1 MTNNVLRSVVCLVL
15 LLGLLSL
22 TAVGANK
29 NRIGTSGAQELL
41 IPVGAR
47 GVAMGFSGQLA
58 LKGLDAI
65 YWNPAGL
72 SRMEPSV
79 EVLFSQMSYI
89 ADIGVSYGGV
99 ALKVGDFGYLGFT
112 LKSLAFGDI
121 METTELYPDG
131 TGASYSP
138 TFLTMGV
145 TYAKMLTDRISVGAT
160 GYLVSEKILDVSA
173 TGICFDIGVQY
184 QNLGI
189 QGLSMSVGIKSVGP
203 NMTFDGSGTYKTA
216 TADDGS
222 IRGSQTMKTEM
233 ASFEMPSNLE
243 IALGYTPRLDE
254 NNGLAV
260 TAAFR
265 NNNYTEDEYNLG
277 AEYGFMNTVFL
288 RGGYTFSPQTD
299 KDITNARGYI
309 YDWSLGLGFHYN
321 TGDVDLSFDYAYRM
335 VKYFDGDQ
343 VITIK
348 VGL

>member
-72 SRMEPSV
+72 SRMEVGV
-79 EVLFSQMSYI
+79 EAMFSQMSYI

-99 ALKVGDFGYLGFT
+99 ALKAGEFGTLGFT

-131 TGASYSP
+131 TGATYSP
-138 TFLTMGV
+138 TFLTMGL
-145 TYAKMLTDRISVGAT
+145 TYSKMLTDRISVGTTA
-160 GYLVSEKILDVSA
+160 YLVSEKILDVSA
-173 TGICFDIGVQY
+173 TGICFDFGVQY

-189 QGLSMSVGIKSVGP
+189 QGLSMSVGIRNVGP

-265 NNNYTEDEYNLG
+265 NNNYSEDEYNLG
-277 AEYGFMNTVFL
+277 AEYGFQNTVFL

-299 KDITNARGYI
+299 DDITASKGYI

-321 TGDVDLSFDYAYRM
+321 TGDVDLSFDYAFRM

-343 VITIK
+343 VFTIK
-348 VGL
+348 VGF